1 MLGDDATH
9 TRTPTVTHHTLSSQ
23 EVRDDL
29 LVYVVQQAAGALVVI
44 TSVDQEL
51 LTGVLV
57 DERAHLNTGQR
68 RWDESTP
75 YCSHLNT
82 SCLTAAYLVPY
93 EHYIGNRVPFRTYT
107 CLFY

>member
-44 TSVDQEL
+44 SSVDQEL

-75 YCSHLNT
+75 YCSHLNK
-82 SCLTAAYLVPY
+82 SCLIASYLMPY
-93 EHYIGNRVPFRTYT
+93 KHHIGNRVPFRS
-107 CLFY
+107 LQP